1 MTENIIIL
9 GIETSCD
16 ETSVAVLRDNAVL
29 SNVVSSQYVH
39 EQYGGV
45 VPELAS
51 RAHQKLMI
59 PVVRKALEQA
69 EITQDKIT
77 AVASAYGPGLMGSLL
92 VGLNFGKT
100 FAYGLGVPFIGVNH
114 MEAHIYSNFIDEP
127 VPRFPFLCLTVSGG
141 HTQLVLVRDDFDYEI
156 VGETRDDAAG
166 EAFDKVAKMLG
177 LGYPGGP
184 RIDKLAKEGNPQ
196 AINFP
201 RSFLDSSKK
210 TAGKDDRFG
219 FSFSGI
225 KTSVL
230 YYLRDHHLQISGKSP
245 SDGIELKPIDD
256 TLMADICASFQS
268 AVVEVLVTKTI
279 DAAKYFGVEDIAIA
293 GGVSANSALRSA
305 MTNAAAKENFR
316 LYIPQFRYCTDNGA
330 MIAEVGYR
338 KYLRGSFSPFTVSAI
353 ANADLPVRSGEGT
366 PFR

>member
-1 MTENIIIL
+1 MDSSVTIL

-16 ETSVAVLRDNAVL
+16 ETSVAVLRDNVVL
-29 SNVVSSQYVH
+29 SNIVSSQYVH

-59 PVVRKALEQA
+59 PVVREALEQS
-69 EITQDKIT
+69 EVSQSDVT
-77 AVASAYGPGLMGSLL
+77 AVAAAYGPGLMGSLL
-92 VGLNFGKT
+92 VGINFGKA
-100 FAYGLGVPFIGVNH
+100 FAFGLGVPFIGVNH

-127 VPRFPFLCLTVSGG
+127 KPDFPFLCLTVSGG

-184 RIDKLAKEGNPQ
+184 RIDKLAKQGNPK
-196 AINFP
+196 AIDFP
-201 RSFLDSSKK
+201 RSFLDE
-210 TAGKDDRFG
+210 DRFG

-230 YYLRDHHLQISGKSP
+230 YYLRDHHFQIAGKTSR
-245 SDGIELKPIDD
+245 DGVPLTSIDD
-256 TLMADICASFQS
+256 ALMADICASFQAS
-268 AVVEVLVTKTI
+268 IIDVLVGKTI
-279 DAAKYFGVEDIAIA
+279 DAAKNFGVKDIAVA
-293 GGVSANSALRSA
+293 GGVSANSALRA
-305 MTNAAAKENFR
+305 GMTNAAMEENFR
-316 LYIPQFRYCTDNGA
+316 LFIPQIKYCTDNGA

-338 KYLRGSFSPFTVSAI
+338 KFLHGSFSPFNLSAV
-353 ANADLPVRSGEGT
+353 ANADLPIRGSEGRT
-366 PFR
+366 L